1 MSNERRHR
9 FPLNLPTD
17 LFAKMAKL
25 AAIHQRSTTA
35 EIVVAVRYYLRAMDW
50 LESAPPPLHLL
61 AEPTPER
68 QATP

>member
-17 LFAKMAKL
+17 LFAQMSRL
-25 AAIHQRSTTA
+25 AGIHERSITA
-35 EIVVAVRYYLRAMDW
+35 EIVVAVRYYLRAMEW
-50 LESAPPPLHLL
+50 LEGTPLPLHLL
-61 AEPTPER
+61 AEPAPER